1 MKIIQEDNFAD
12 IMKDEVEPYLYAHCR
27 ECYITGA
34 KEPERREKSGK
45 LHVKFYETD
54 RPKGV
59 IIISHGF
66 TEGAQKYDEMIY
78 YFLKAG
84 YHVCM
89 PEHMGHGLS
98 YRLTEDPSLVHIDT
112 WKRFVRDF
120 LKVCHVVKEQYSELP
135 LFLFAHSMGGAI
147 GTIAAAWETE
157 LFQKI
162 ILSSPMIRPLTG
174 NVPWSVTVAIAQVEC
189 LAGRNA
195 RYVIGQKPYDGS
207 EILETSAAVSEARF
221 TRYNEIRK
229 QSREIQTSA
238 ASYGWLLASIKMSWY
253 LRYHGWKKLT
263 DKLGDKVQLV
273 GDDLFVTNVERL
285 SKGIN
290 LGIANS
296 ILIKLNQIG
305 TITETLDAI
314 ELAKRHGY
322 TAVISHRSGETEDT
336 TIADLAVAT
345 NAGQIKTGSASR
357 TDRIAKYN
365 QLLRIEDYL
374 DDNAKY
380 DGYNTFYNINK

>member
-34 KEPERREKSGK
+34 KEPERREKNGK

-221 TRYNEIRK
+221 TN
-229 QSREIQTSA
+229 QST
-238 ASYGWLLASIKMSWY
+238 KP
-253 LRYHGWKKLT
+253 
-263 DKLGDKVQLV
+263 
-273 GDDLFVTNVERL
+273 VE
-285 SKGIN
+285 
-290 LGIANS
+290 AY
-296 ILIKLNQIG
+296 
-305 TITETLDAI
+305 A
-314 ELAKRHGY
+314 
-322 TAVISHRSGETEDT
+322 
-336 TIADLAVAT
+336 
-345 NAGQIKTGSASR
+345 
-357 TDRIAKYN
+357 
-365 QLLRIEDYL
+365 
-374 DDNAKY
+374 
-380 DGYNTFYNINK
+380 

>member
-1 MKIIQEDNFAD
+1 M
-12 IMKDEVEPYLYAHCR
+12 
-27 ECYITGA
+27 
-34 KEPERREKSGK
+34 
-45 LHVKFYETD
+45 KFYETD

-253 LRYHGWKKLT
+253 LRYHGWKNLLHRYFYFRQRKMR
-263 DKLGDKVQLV
+263 
-273 GDDLFVTNVERL
+273 LFL
-285 SKGIN
+285 SRRYKNLRRNCSEKGGLHVNICICLEVN
-290 LGIANS
+290 MKYLEVM
-296 ILIKLNQIG
+296 
-305 TITETLDAI
+305 TRRC
-314 ELAKRHGY
+314 RHM
-322 TAVISHRSGETEDT
+322 
-336 TIADLAVAT
+336 
-345 NAGQIKTGSASR
+345 
-357 TDRIAKYN
+357 
-365 QLLRIEDYL
+365 
-374 DDNAKY
+374 
-380 DGYNTFYNINK
+380 

>member
-1 MKIIQEDNFAD
+1 MKIIQEENYEYT
-12 IMKDEVEPYLYAHCR
+12 MRNEVEPYLVAHCR
-27 ECYITGA
+27 DKFVTGA
-34 KEPERREKSGK
+34 KEDGQGKTTRAGK
-45 LHVKFYETD
+45 LHVKFYETE

-59 IIISHGF
+59 VIVSHGF
-66 TEGAQKYDEMIY
+66 TEGAPKYDEMVY

-84 YHVCM
+84 YHVCI
-89 PEHMGHGLS
+89 PEHTGHGLS
-98 YRLTEDPSLVHIDT
+98 YRLTENPSLVHIDT

-157 LFQKI
+157 FFQKI

-238 ASYGWLLASIKMSWY
+238 ASYGWLLASVKMSWY
-253 LRYHGWKKLT
+253 IKYCGWKKLSAPV
-263 DKLGDKVQLV
+263 LLFQAER
-273 GDDLFVTNVERL
+273 DDFVSVNALRKFAEKINHR
-285 SKGIN
+285 GITSCEYVY
-290 LGIANS
+290 LP
-296 ILIKLNQIG
+296 G
-305 TITETLDAI
+305 TRHET
-314 ELAKRHGY
+314 Y
-322 TAVISHRSGETEDT
+322 RSD
-336 TIADLAVAT
+336 D
-345 NAGQIKTGSASR
+345 R
-357 TDRIAKYN
+357 TM
-365 QLLRIEDYL
+365 EMYL
-374 DDNAKY
+374 DKIMKFMDSGMVS
-380 DGYNTFYNINK
+380 DSCT